1 MPLHADQH
9 GASRQ
14 VGQAILRAKEV
25 GLLTDANVQSAT
37 TPASLKALISVTG
50 GHADEQPLR
59 SRINRQID
67 IGIDDGTIN
76 TTDISAATSVVGLA
90 RLTQADTKRTAGGPV
105 Y

>member
-1 MPLHADQH
+1 MHADQH
-9 GASRQ
+9 GASRM
-14 VGQAILRAKEV
+14 VGESILRAKEV

-37 TPASLKALISVTG
+37 TPASLKALISVTT

-59 SRINRQID
+59 SRMNRMID

-90 RLTQADTKRTAGGPV
+90 GLTQTDTTHTAGGPV